1 MKLEVHRPQRYAKMR
16 AHTGVH
22 ILNALITQ
30 IFPDTRQEWS
40 FVDEDLGRLDF
51 SAPRNLTPQELR
63 EIETKANQIIYQA
76 RPVLKKQ
83 MSLQEAQKLWA
94 KAFFQEKY
102 WENVRVVIIPDTEDQ
117 GQIFSAELCWWTH
130 VDNTREIGA
139 FKIIS
144 YESIASGIKRIS
156 IHTWPRVAQTAQEFE
171 DLLLTVQHLLEV
183 NSSAHI
189 EAKLQKTLQQLQEAQ
204 DKIQSLATMILK
216 ELAKQAQPSKI
227 DNVHGYI
234 TLPQPLQNHLN
245 FKQIVNLLKWE
256 FLEKGKTIILL
267 TPQGQFAIIGWSTN
281 AAELGK
287 KLGLKWGGNQYL
299 FQGKDPK
306 ILEIID

>member
-1 MKLEVHRPQRYAKMR
+1 MKLVVQRPQRYAKMR

-83 MSLQEAQKLWA
+83 MSLQEAQQLWA

-102 WENVRVVIIPDTEDQ
+102 WENVRVVIITDADDQ
-117 GQIFSAELCWWTH
+117 DQIFSAELCWWTH

-156 IHTWPRVAQTAQEFE
+156 IHTWPKVAQTAQEFE
-171 DLLLTVQHLLEV
+171 DLLLSVQQLLEV
-183 NSSAHI
+183 NSFTHI
-189 EAKLQKTLQQLQEAQ
+189 QAKLQKLLQQMQTNQ

-216 ELAKQAQPSKI
+216 ELAEDIKPSKI
-227 DNVHGYI
+227 NEIDGYI
-234 TLPQPLQNHLN
+234 ILPQPLQNHLN
-245 FKQIVNLLKWE
+245 FKQIVNLLKPE
-256 FLEKGKTIILL
+256 FLEKNKSVALL

-281 AAELGK
+281 ATELGK
-287 KLGLKWGGNQYL
+287 KLGLKWGGNQHL